1 MNYVIM
7 ISADITVHKENMNM
21 VKYKHYVKLYEAEVL
36 KVFTESFVNYP
47 LFWGVFKDR
56 FKSEEKLR
64 SFYERL
70 IKGIFRATVRKDDCY
85 IGIEDGKVTVIV
97 IVEKPS
103 DKPVGFWDYA
113 VSGMA
118 GIIARIGLRDTLKYM
133 ELSDKT
139 EVVVKSIPEPR
150 WHLYFLAVDPKYQ
163 KLGHGS
169 GAIQDFL
176 IPLVKS
182 NGGNLITVTTN
193 SEKNVPFYTNNGFT
207 LIKKETLEYKSKSIG
222 NWSFRMDL

>member
-1 MNYVIM
+1 
-7 ISADITVHKENMNM
+7 MNM
-21 VKYKHYVKLYEAEVL
+21 VKYKRYVRSYEAEVL
-36 KVFTESFVNYP
+36 KVFTESFVDYP
-47 LFWGVFKDR
+47 LFGGVFKDR
-56 FKSEEKLR
+56 FKSEKKLR

-85 IGIEDGKVTVIV
+85 IGIADGKVRVIV
-97 IVEKPS
+97 VVEKPS

-113 VSGMA
+113 VSGMP

-139 EVVVKSIPEPR
+139 EIVVKSIPEPR

-163 KLGHGS
+163 KLGLGS
-169 GAIQDFL
+169 GAIQDLL
-176 IPLVKS
+176 IPLVKN
-182 NGGNLITVTTN
+182 NGGDLMTVTTN
-193 SEKNVPFYTNNGFT
+193 SEKNVDFYIKNGFT
-207 LIKKETLEYKSKSIG
+207 LIKEEKLEYKGKTIG

>member
-1 MNYVIM
+1 MNYVII
-7 ISADITVHKENMNM
+7 ISTDITVHNEGMNM
-21 VKYKHYVKLYEAEVL
+21 IKYKHYVSSYEAEVL
-36 KVFTESFVNYP
+36 KVFTESFVDYP

-56 FKSEEKLR
+56 FKSETKLR
-64 SFYERL
+64 DFYERL

-85 IGIEDGKVTVIV
+85 MGIEDGKVKAIV

-113 VSGMA
+113 VSGMP

-139 EVVVKSIPEPR
+139 EIVVKSIPEPR
-150 WHLYFLAVDPKYQ
+150 WHLYFLAVDPEYQ
-163 KLGHGS
+163 KLGLGS
-169 GAIQDFL
+169 GAIQDLL
-176 IPLVKS
+176 IPLVRAG
-182 NGGNLITVTTN
+182 GGNLITVTTN
-193 SEKNVPFYTNNGFT
+193 SEKNVDFYTNNGFT
-207 LIKKETLEYKSKSIG
+207 LIKEETLEYKAKTIK

>member
-1 MNYVIM
+1 
-7 ISADITVHKENMNM
+7 M
-21 VKYKHYVKLYEAEVL
+21 VEYKRYDSSYEAEAL
-36 KVFTESFVNYP
+36 KVLIESFVNYP
-47 LFWGVFKDR
+47 LFWGVFEGR
-56 FKSEEKLR
+56 FKSDIKLR
-64 SFYERL
+64 SFYEHL
-70 IKGIFRATVRKDDCY
+70 MKGIFRATIRKNDCY
-85 IGIEDGKVTVIV
+85 IGVADGKVAAIV

-118 GIIARIGLRDTLKYM
+118 GIITRIGLADTFKYM

-139 EVVVKSIPEPR
+139 EIIVKSIPEPR

-163 KLGHGS
+163 GQGIGT

-176 IPLVKS
+176 IPLVRS

-193 SEKNVPFYTNNGFT
+193 SEKNVNFYINNGFS
-207 LIKKETLEYKSKSIG
+207 LIKEETLEYKAKSIR
-222 NWSFRMDL
+222 NWSFRMNL

>member
-1 MNYVIM
+1 MNV
-7 ISADITVHKENMNM
+7 VE
-21 VKYKHYVKLYEAEVL
+21 YKHYDKSYEGEVL

-47 LFWGVFKDR
+47 LFWGVFEER
-56 FKSEEKLR
+56 FRSEIKLR
-64 SFYERL
+64 IFYERL
-70 IKGIFRATVRKDDCY
+70 MKGIFKATIRKDDCY
-85 IGIEDGKVTVIV
+85 IGISDGKVTVIV
-97 IVEKPS
+97 IIEKPS

-118 GIIARIGLRDTLKYM
+118 GIIVRIGLKDTLKFM
-133 ELSDKT
+133 EMSDKT
-139 EVVVKSIPEPR
+139 EICVKSIPEPR

-163 KLGHGS
+163 KQGIGS

-193 SEKNVPFYTNNGFT
+193 AEKNVAFYRNNGFT
-207 LIKKETLEYKSKSIG
+207 LVQEEMLECNAKTIG
-222 NWSFRMDL
+222 NWTFRMDL